1 MSYIVF
7 FTLLLLITLLG
18 VYVVIENNRKK
29 AREAEKKIF
38 NARLKEVTDNFKAK
52 TAEYVDAKVLRP
64 KYAPKVNA
72 IVGNFFVVQA
82 HTEANLNQLEK
93 ISEQFTRAVGTE
105 LGKSRV
111 TGNKDQLAE
120 QLQYFVA
127 ELPSSGIAY
136 NKDFYYEI
144 LPALIALIKTPDVS
158 VDAFDDGQDEE
169 QEGNFEEQ
177 DANPRDD
184 QNNQLEQQMAAA
196 RQRLTTS

>member
-29 AREAEKKIF
+29 AREAEKKVF
-38 NARLKEVTDNFKAK
+38 NERLKEVTDNFKAK
-52 TAEYVDAKVLRP
+52 TAEYVDAKILRP
-64 KYAPKVNA
+64 KYAPKINA
-72 IVGNFFVVQA
+72 IVSNFFVVQA
-82 HTEANLNQLEK
+82 HTEENLNQLETV
-93 ISEQFTRAVGTE
+93 SEQFTRAVGTE
-105 LGKSRV
+105 LGKSRI
-111 TGNKDQLAE
+111 TGNKDLLAE

-136 NKDFYYEI
+136 NKDFYHEI

-158 VDAFDDGQDEE
+158 VEALSDSESVDQETDTQE
-169 QEGNFEEQ
+169 QNN
-177 DANPRDD
+177 DSNDD
-184 QNNQLEQQMAAA
+184 QNNQTEQQMTAA